1 MKKTLLPYMGLLLGL
16 TLLMSSCSE
25 IASRWSS
32 LTSQDK
38 AVREGYANPV
48 LPGFHPDPSVC
59 RVGDDFYLVNSTFQ
73 FFPGVPIFH
82 SKDLIHWEQI
92 GHCLTRRSQL
102 ELGEADFGGGIYA
115 PTLRYHDGT
124 YYMIV
129 TNCSGMGNFF
139 VTASDP
145 AGPWSDPVKVNEE
158 GIDPTL
164 FWDED
169 GTCYYV
175 GNARGGIVLFSID
188 DKTGERLSESV
199 TIWEGTGGRY
209 PEGPHIYKKD
219 GWYYLL
225 IAEGGTEMGHK
236 VTIARSRNLQGP
248 YEGNPANP
256 LLTHFNHAGQS
267 NPIQG
272 LGHADF
278 VQAPDGSWWTVC
290 LGFRLQ
296 SGANHLLGRETFL
309 APMEWKRGKWP
320 VINGGECLQLDM
332 QCPTLP
338 QVEGKA
344 QPAAICFQWDQR
356 HQDPDRTGNV
366 FLTAFDMRINFLC
379 NPVEKNYA
387 FCERL
392 GWLRMQAGDVP
403 LDGRGSPTFVGVRQ
417 TKMDQTFSAYID
429 AAGLAEGG
437 RGGLTVFAHGSYHY
451 DMAVVRRDGQ
461 LVAQLRYRLDAL
473 KHVEAEMPLPTEYA
487 NLQVHCTPD
496 YYIFSC
502 NGEELGRMN
511 TRFLSSEC
519 LGGFTGIYVG
529 IFSEG
534 PTGSYIDLAEL
545 KEE

>member
-1 MKKTLLPYMGLLLGL
+1 MKKTLTILPVLLCMAFLFNA
-16 TLLMSSCSE
+16 CSE
-25 IASRWSS
+25 ISSHWASLSNKGK
-32 LTSQDK
+32 D
-38 AVREGYANPV
+38 AGVGYDNPV

-59 RVGDDFYLVNSTFQ
+59 CVGEDFYLVNSTFQ
-73 FFPGVPIFH
+73 FFPGVPVFH

-92 GHCLTRRSQL
+92 GHCLTRRSQV
-102 ELGEADFGGGIYA
+102 ELHEADFGGGIYA
-115 PTLRYHDGT
+115 PTLRYHDGKF
-124 YYMIV
+124 YMIV

-139 VTASDP
+139 VTADNP
-145 AGPWSDPVKVNEE
+145 AGPWSDPIKVDEE

-164 FWDED
+164 YWDD
-169 GTCYYV
+169 DSTCYYV
-175 GNARGGIVLFSID
+175 GNARGGIVLFAID
-188 DKTGERLSESV
+188 EQTGQRLSEPK

-236 VTIARSRNLQGP
+236 VTIARSRNINGP

-296 SGANHLLGRETFL
+296 SGANHLLGRETYL

-320 VINGGECLQLDM
+320 VINGGECLQLKM
-332 QCPTLP
+332 QCRTLP
-338 QVEGKA
+338 Q
-344 QPAAICFQWDQR
+344 QPEAALPSVIRFDANSLQQN
-356 HQDPDRTGNV
+356 PALTGNA
-366 FLTAFDMRINFLC
+366 FLSPFDMRLNFLC
-379 NPVEKNYA
+379 NPVEKNYS
-387 FCERL
+387 FDEHP
-392 GWLRMQAGDVP
+392 GWLRMFSGDVP
-403 LDGRGSPTFVGVRQ
+403 LDGKGSPTFVGVRQ
-417 TKMDQTFSAYID
+417 TKMEQRMSAYVD
-429 AAGLAEGG
+429 ASGLLEGG

-451 DMAVVRRDGQ
+451 DMAVVRQNGQ
-461 LVAQLRYRLDAL
+461 YVARLSYHLDAL
-473 KHVEAEMPLPTEYA
+473 THIEAEVVLPSQFAE
-487 NLQVHCTPD
+487 LEVRCTPD
-496 YYIFSC
+496 YYVFSC
-502 NGEELGRMN
+502 NGKELGKMN

-529 IFSEG
+529 VFAD
-534 PTGSYIDLAEL
+534 GSAGSFIDLAEL
-545 KEE
+545 ATE

>member
-1 MKKTLLPYMGLLLGL
+1 MKKILHTLVVVAGMTFLL
-16 TLLMSSCSE
+16 TACSGE
-25 IASRWSS
+25 FPGKS
-32 LTSQDK
+32 LFAQQKS
-38 AVREGYANPV
+38 AGEGYSNPI

-59 RVGDDFYLVNSTFQ
+59 RVDDDFYLVNSTFQ

-92 GHCLTRRSQL
+92 GHCLTRRSQV
-102 ELGEADFGGGIYA
+102 ELHEADFGGGIYA
-115 PTLRYHDGT
+115 PTLRYHDGKF
-124 YYMIV
+124 YMIV
-129 TNCSGMGNFF
+129 TNCSGIGNFY
-139 VTASDP
+139 VTADNI
-145 AGPWSDPVKVNEE
+145 AGPWSDPIKVDEE

-164 FWDED
+164 YWDED
-169 GTCYYV
+169 STCYYV

-188 DKTGERLSESV
+188 EQTGKRLSEPK

-236 VTIARSRNLQGP
+236 ITIARSRNIYGP
-248 YEGNPANP
+248 YESNPANP

-278 VQAPDGSWWTVC
+278 VQATDGSWWTVC
-290 LGFRLQ
+290 LGFRQQ

-309 APMEWKRGKWP
+309 APVEWKKGKWP
-320 VINGGECLQLDM
+320 VINDGDCLELDM
-332 QCPTLP
+332 KCRTLP
-338 QVEGKA
+338 QVEVA
-344 QPAAICFQWDQR
+344 EAPAAIRFDSRIQY
-356 HQDPDRTGNV
+356 QDPALTGNS
-366 FLTAFDMRINFLC
+366 FLAPFDMRLNFLC
-379 NPVEKNYA
+379 NPIEKNYSFDA
-387 FCERL
+387 HP

-403 LDGRGSPTFVGVRQ
+403 LDGKGSPTFVGVRQ
-417 TKMDQTFSAYID
+417 TKMDQLMSAYID
-429 AAGLAEGG
+429 ASGLAEGG

-451 DMAVVRRDGQ
+451 DMAVLRREGR
-461 LVAQLRYRLDAL
+461 LVAQLRYHLDAL
-473 KHVEAEMPLPTEYA
+473 THVEKEVTLPTQFA
-487 NLQVHCTPD
+487 DLQVHCTPD

-502 NGEELGRMN
+502 NGEELGKMN

-519 LGGFTGIYVG
+519 LGGFTGIYAGV
-529 IFSEG
+529 FSEG

-545 KEE
+545 KAE